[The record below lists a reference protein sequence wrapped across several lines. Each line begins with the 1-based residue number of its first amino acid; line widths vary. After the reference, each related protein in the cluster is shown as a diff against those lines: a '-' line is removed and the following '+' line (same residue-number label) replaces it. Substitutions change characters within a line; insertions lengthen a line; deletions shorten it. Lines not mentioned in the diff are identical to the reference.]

1 MIAAFCNSLQ
11 MHQRQVLAV
20 DASRCGRIVLLQ
32 RVNVLVVNLE
42 YGRVLVSMSLRVC

>member
-11 MHQRQVLAV
+11 MHQQQVLAV
-20 DASRCGRIVLLQ
+20 NASRYGRIALLQ

-42 YGRVLVSMSLRVC
+42 YSQVLVSVSLRVC